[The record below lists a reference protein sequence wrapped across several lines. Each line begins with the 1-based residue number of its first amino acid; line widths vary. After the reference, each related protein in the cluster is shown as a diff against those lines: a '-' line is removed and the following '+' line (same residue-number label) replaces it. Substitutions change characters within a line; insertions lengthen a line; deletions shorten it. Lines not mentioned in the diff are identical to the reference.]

1 MMLRIWRNSHYITVS
16 ARKVS
21 IEYDPLIHTFTEKNC
36 DLTAAPTRM
45 ASGSRSAQ
53 VRRHE
58 RSPAELSLQR
68 RMMDKVPFHPS
79 GIELPHEIDASFA
92 GAEVKYRRVSELTG
106 SESPL
111 SPSSSSVRYCNHNHA
126 PPISQIS
133 PDHMPGELYSPPSDD
148 LGTTSYFVDVEPRR
162 SRSIIA
168 KTADDEVAGTNITE
182 RSRSYIPVCVN
193 PWDVEHQPNPV
204 IFSHL
209 SSLGEAIPKRN
220 VDDMTAFAPDSRAL
234 TSSRDAI
241 GMLNPNPNGFEK
253 LLALHAHSTI
263 LDLRPLTT
271 LQAIDIETS
280 DDVLPTLQSSISESS
295 ADDIS
300 PVTMSE
306 GTLPFEGKQRYLEN
320 CGTVELINFA
330 ATTSYSTN
338 SENSTAVSSKTQ
350 TWTNSGAVAS
360 PSQASSLSSPPNVS
374 TPAVILASPAST
386 EASSDPTYPCP
397 SCHLSFRT
405 PGLRRYVVLLPT
417 VIVRNLLISSA
428 VETIRTVNTTS
439 DTPVNS
445 ASQDLGY
452 ERTSSGTKTMSTG
465 MMFISFRRNCFG
477 VLILTVRHRE
487 RRTLG
492 RITSKGTYSVVIRPS
507 LPRIHC
513 NLEVG
518 RVQNEEHNEN
528 YRFEDQIRPTC
539 GPMRHT
545 ESNWRTLV
553 RINQWPCASHSHADT
568 HIHHT
573 DRLQYALTSAL
584 RVSETISQGNSR

>member
-1 MMLRIWRNSHYITVS
+1 MLRIWRNSHHTTVS
-16 ARKVS
+16 ARKIS
-21 IEYDPLIHTFTEKNC
+21 IKYDPLIHTFTEKNC

-53 VRRHE
+53 VRHHE
-58 RSPAELSLQR
+58 RSPAGLSLQR

-111 SPSSSSVRYCNHNHA
+111 SPSSSSLRYYNHNHA
-126 PPISQIS
+126 PISQIS

-148 LGTTSYFVDVEPRR
+148 LGTTNFFIHSRQRR
-162 SRSIIA
+162 SCTIDT
-168 KTADDEVAGTNITE
+168 KTTDGEAMETKTTQKSGSDAA
-182 RSRSYIPVCVN
+182 VCVN

-209 SSLGEAIPKRN
+209 SSSVGAIPKQN
-220 VDDMTAFAPDSRAL
+220 IEDDTAFGPSFSAL
-234 TSSRDAI
+234 ASSREVI
-241 GMLNPNPNGFEK
+241 EMLNPNPNTFET
-253 LLALHAHSTI
+253 LPALHIPSTT
-263 LDLRPLTT
+263 LDLGPLAT
-271 LQAIDIETS
+271 LQAIDIESS
-280 DDVLPTLQSSISESS
+280 DDGLPTLQSSISESS
-295 ADDIS
+295 EDDIS

-306 GTLPFEGKQRYLEN
+306 GTVLFEDKQRCLGHF
-320 CGTVELINFA
+320 GTVELINFA
-330 ATTSYSTN
+330 ATTSS
-338 SENSTAVSSKTQ
+338 SSSCENSSAVSSQTR
-350 TWTNSGAVAS
+350 TWTNSDAIAS

-374 TPAVILASPAST
+374 TPAVILASSASV
-386 EASSDPTYPCP
+386 EASSGPTYPCP

-417 VIVRNLLISSA
+417 VIARVMLISSA

-439 DTPVNS
+439 DTLVSS

-452 ERTSSGTKTMSTG
+452 ERISFGTKTMSTE
-465 MMFISFRRNCFG
+465 MMFISFRRNCFD
-477 VLILTVRHRE
+477 VLMLTVRHRE

-507 LPRIHC
+507 LQRIHC

-518 RVQNEEHNEN
+518 REQNEGHTEK
-528 YRFEDQIRPTC
+528 YRFEDRIRPTC

-553 RINQWPCASHSHADT
+553 RINQWPCASHSHTDT

-573 DRLQYALTSAL
+573 DRLQYALTWAL